1 MSALHVRRLVS
12 GVELWL
18 VCGEDLL
25 LIVRRLGYDIESLVV
40 SVESDC
46 LV

>member
-1 MSALHVRRLVS
+1 MLLNAKRFVS

-18 VCGEDLL
+18 VYGEYLL
-25 LIVRRLGYDIESLVV
+25 LFVRRLGYDIESLAVF
-40 SVESDC
+40 VESDC